1 MFHVLLVDDEP
12 SVTDALQ
19 RSINWES
26 LELEVAAVAQSG
38 AQALTCIA
46 GGPIDIVITDIR
58 MANMDGLSLCQQIAR
73 MDRHIQTI
81 IISGFAEFS
90 YAQKALSYGALAYC
104 LKPLEYDELRRHLQR
119 AVHRLKK
126 LSHMPDHDDLLDAL
140 QNADSRELDSAL
152 ACFGLHADIY
162 YAAVC
167 TGKAPFPLPAGHQG
181 IHLRLGY
188 RQDGYIA
195 ARPFPAESIHRYLE
209 DPQSQGLSF
218 TEQGCPVDGLA
229 QTIKDLGNA
238 SFQFFVEPERKLFP
252 RHQEDRAAPLL
263 REIAR
268 AAARGDAAHT
278 DSLLADLHGP
288 AGRLF
293 TLRSVWRLYTILA
306 SSDAFGAVFSADD
319 IYSPEQLVFQFQRF
333 SVLLALL
340 QERVRAGTP
349 APSAAALT
357 NAGFLRMIRY
367 IDTHYDRSLSLGDLA
382 REMNLNPNYL
392 SQVFKKETGK
402 TFLKYVTD
410 LRIEKAK
417 MMLDSGSYSISEIAS
432 ALGFNDYFY
441 FLKTFKRV
449 TGLTPKQYKH
459 GYTAPDTPPGGAG
472 PQE

>member
-140 QNADSRELDSAL
+140 QNADSKELDSAL

-268 AAARGDAAHT
+268 AAARGTRHT
-278 DSLLADLHGP
+278 LTACWLTCTALRGACSPCARCGGCTPSSPP
-288 AGRLF
+288 ATPSAPFFPPMTSTAPNSWYSSSSAFPCCWLF
-293 TLRSVWRLYTILA
+293 CRSVCAPAR
-306 SSDAFGAVFSADD
+306 
-319 IYSPEQLVFQFQRF
+319 R
-333 SVLLALL
+333 
-340 QERVRAGTP
+340 RP
-349 APSAAALT
+349 APRL
-357 NAGFLRMIRY
+357 
-367 IDTHYDRSLSLGDLA
+367 
-382 REMNLNPNYL
+382 
-392 SQVFKKETGK
+392 
-402 TFLKYVTD
+402 
-410 LRIEKAK
+410 
-417 MMLDSGSYSISEIAS
+417 
-432 ALGFNDYFY
+432 
-441 FLKTFKRV
+441 
-449 TGLTPKQYKH
+449 
-459 GYTAPDTPPGGAG
+459 
-472 PQE
+472 